1 MKTALTFGRMLTI
14 YIDSLGSRPSGAKY
28 RQIYRQLFE
37 GQPLAQKTAATVTRH
52 EIQLFRQQHE
62 STPSHCRKAMQ
73 LICQSYNYALRT
85 VDARTAIPL
94 YDGPNP
100 AAGIRKPSV
109 RSRER
114 VMHRS
119 EIVLLLDSLEFL
131 SAKYQAFFVTRLLTP
146 CRLKELCAMRRDAV
160 DLTTG
165 KWFKQITKNGR
176 PQYTLIPRQA
186 LVYLDRLPVDGGYF
200 FMGAGGR
207 PMVREAARK
216 IWGAL
221 RQDLRMT
228 DVQLLDFRR
237 TLASYLYTEVKA
249 DDLTAKAVLNH
260 YDGRPVAIYT
270 RLNFDQIAALI
281 QQYADWVWALK
292 RTPSEPVPHSLQ
304 CPPSGLQSLGL
315 PPQCAQSYAG
325 SYPGLPGV
333 PS

>member
-1 MKTALTFGRMLTI
+1 MKTPLTFGRMLES
-14 YIDSLGSRPSGAKY
+14 YIESLGARPSAEKY
-28 RQIYRQLFE
+28 RQIYYQLFA
-37 GQPLAQKTAATVTRH
+37 GKPLANRPASSVTRH

-62 STPSHCRKAMQ
+62 ATPSHCRKAMQ
-73 LICQSYNYALRT
+73 LIGQAYNHALRT
-85 VDARTAIPL
+85 VDARTALPL

-100 AAGIRKPSV
+100 ASGIRKPSV

-119 EIVLLLDSLEFL
+119 EITLLLESLEFL

-186 LVYLDRLPVDGGYF
+186 LVYLDRLPVEGEYF
-200 FMGAGGR
+200 FMGTNGR
-207 PMVREAARK
+207 PLVREAARK

-237 TLASYLYTEVKA
+237 TLASYLYAEVKA

-270 RLNFDQIAALI
+270 RLNFDQIAGLI

-292 RTPSEPVPHSLQ
+292 RTPAEPVLHSQQ
-304 CPPSGLQSLGL
+304 CPPSDPQSLGP

-325 SYPGLPGV
+325 SYPVLHGV